1 MSRATRDV
9 NNSIENKMKDYA
21 TLKELPKL
29 IQTGV
34 AIAVA
39 QRSLPF
45 TAGETMLNTSTK
57 VITTLVGNKSIPSYK
72 IHNARHHGLNKIAE
86 LAEIQAR

>member
-1 MSRATRDV
+1 MISRATRDV
-9 NNSIENKMKDYA
+9 NNSIENKMKDYV

-29 IQTGV
+29 IQIGV

-45 TAGETMLNTSTK
+45 TAGETMLNTSTE
-57 VITTLVGNKSIPSYK
+57 VITTLVGNKSISTYE
-72 IHNARHHGLNKIAE
+72 IHKARDH
-86 LAEIQAR
+86 